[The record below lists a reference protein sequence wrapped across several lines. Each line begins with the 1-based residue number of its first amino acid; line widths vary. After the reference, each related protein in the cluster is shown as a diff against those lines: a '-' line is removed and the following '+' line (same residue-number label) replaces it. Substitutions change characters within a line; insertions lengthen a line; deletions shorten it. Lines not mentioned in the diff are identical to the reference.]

1 MVEDERRLASAV
13 RRGLTAEGFV
23 VDVAHDGVDGLHQAR
38 EGGYD
43 AVVLDLMLPGL
54 SGYQVCERLRAER
67 NWVPVLI
74 LSAKDGEYD
83 QADGLDLGADDYM
96 TKPFSYVVL
105 AARLR
110 ALLRRG
116 ARPRPAV
123 LAAGD
128 LSPRPGGPDRPP
140 RRYRHR
146 ADRPGVRA
154 ARVPDAAGRPGGA
167 RRRNCSSTS
176 GIPMRSATSTSSRS
190 TRGMCDAR
198 STPRSGKMPC
208 RRCAGQATGSPP
220 TAARDRARRKRAA
233 VAGWWRRRSLRARL
247 TLITS
252 AGLAVA
258 LALAALLLA
267 SALRSA
273 LINGLDGSARQ
284 GAVEVATLLDQG
296 RLPSPVPVPP
306 DTVTV
311 QVLDAAGRIVNVSPG
326 ADRLVPML
334 APAQAREA
342 ARTGRA
348 RMLAGPPLGMPSL
361 LRVVAVPARG
371 QHVVIAAVSF
381 AQVHDSL
388 ATLARA
394 LFIGTPLL
402 FGLLALAIWLVT
414 GYTLRPIAELRRG
427 AAEVT
432 GTGVPRDLPVPPAR
446 DEVRSL
452 AVTLNDMLSRLADAQ
467 QRQRDLVSDTA
478 HELRSP
484 IASIRAQLE
493 VALDHPDGLDWAET
507 ARDVHADTL
516 RLARLAE
523 DLLLLARLDGQ
534 HPAARPGRPGRA
546 VRLGRGGLRHGPGP
560 GAGPTSTEPCVVAG
574 DPDALRR
581 LLVNLLDNAVRHAAS
596 QVCVSVSAEAG
607 WAVLTVTDDG
617 PGIPASDRERVFG
630 RFARLDNARDR
641 TGEEGAGLGL
651 AIVRSTAEA
660 HGGSVSLSDAAS
672 GSAGPGLRAVVRLP
686 LTS

>member
-1 MVEDERRLASAV
+1 M
-13 RRGLTAEGFV
+13 
-23 VDVAHDGVDGLHQAR
+23 
-38 EGGYD
+38 
-43 AVVLDLMLPGL
+43 
-54 SGYQVCERLRAER
+54 
-67 NWVPVLI
+67 
-74 LSAKDGEYD
+74 
-83 QADGLDLGADDYM
+83 
-96 TKPFSYVVL
+96 KP
-105 AARLR
+105 
-110 ALLRRG
+110 
-116 ARPRPAV
+116 
-123 LAAGD
+123 
-128 LSPRPGGPDRPP
+128 
-140 RRYRHR
+140 
-146 ADRPGVRA
+146 
-154 ARVPDAAGRPGGA
+154 
-167 RRRNCSSTS
+167 
-176 GIPMRSATSTSSRS
+176 
-190 TRGMCDAR
+190 
-198 STPRSGKMPC
+198 
-208 RRCAGQATGSPP
+208 
-220 TAARDRARRKRAA
+220 
-233 VAGWWRRRSLRARL
+233 AGWWRRRSLRARL
-247 TLITS
+247 TLVTS

-258 LALAALLLA
+258 LALGAVLLA
-267 SALRSA
+267 SAVRSA
-273 LINGLDGSARQ
+273 LVNGLDVSARQ
-284 GAVEVATLLDQG
+284 GAVEVATLLNQG

-311 QVLDAAGRIVNVSPG
+311 QVLDASGQIVNVSPG

-334 APAQAREA
+334 APARARAA
-342 ARTGRA
+342 ARTGQA
-348 RMLAGPPLGMPSL
+348 QMLAGPPLGMPSL
-361 LRVVAVPARG
+361 LRVVAVRASG
-371 QHVVIAAVSF
+371 GHVVIAAVSF

-414 GYTLRPIAELRRG
+414 GYTLRPIAALRRG

-432 GTGVPRDLPVPPAR
+432 GTGLPRALPVPPAR

-452 AVTLNDMLSRLADAQ
+452 AVTLNDMLSRLAEAQ

-534 HPAARPGRPGRA
+534 PLRRTTVDLAALCSTVAARYGAARVPVRASVPGGGGPEGGGPEGGSAACA
-546 VRLGRGGLRHGPGP
+546 VP
-560 GAGPTSTEPCVVAG
+560 G

-596 QVCVSVSAEAG
+596 QVCVSVCSEAG
-607 WAVLTVTDDG
+607 WAVLTVVDDG
-617 PGIPASDRERVFG
+617 PGIPDAERERVFG
-630 RFARLDNARDR
+630 RFTRLDNARDR

-660 HGGSVSLSDAAS
+660 HGGSVSLGDAAVPGEA
-672 GSAGPGLRAVVRLP
+672 GSSPGLRAVVRLP
-686 LTS
+686 LS

>member
-1 MVEDERRLASAV
+1 M
-13 RRGLTAEGFV
+13 
-23 VDVAHDGVDGLHQAR
+23 
-38 EGGYD
+38 
-43 AVVLDLMLPGL
+43 
-54 SGYQVCERLRAER
+54 
-67 NWVPVLI
+67 
-74 LSAKDGEYD
+74 
-83 QADGLDLGADDYM
+83 
-96 TKPFSYVVL
+96 KP
-105 AARLR
+105 
-110 ALLRRG
+110 
-116 ARPRPAV
+116 
-123 LAAGD
+123 
-128 LSPRPGGPDRPP
+128 
-140 RRYRHR
+140 
-146 ADRPGVRA
+146 
-154 ARVPDAAGRPGGA
+154 
-167 RRRNCSSTS
+167 
-176 GIPMRSATSTSSRS
+176 
-190 TRGMCDAR
+190 
-198 STPRSGKMPC
+198 
-208 RRCAGQATGSPP
+208 
-220 TAARDRARRKRAA
+220 
-233 VAGWWRRRSLRARL
+233 AGWWRRRSLRARL
-247 TLITS
+247 TLVTS

-258 LALAALLLA
+258 LALGAVLLA
-267 SALRSA
+267 SAVRSA
-273 LINGLDGSARQ
+273 LVNGLDVSARQ
-284 GAVEVATLLDQG
+284 GAVEVATLLNQG

-311 QVLDAAGRIVNVSPG
+311 QVLDASGQIVNVSPG

-334 APAQAREA
+334 APARARAA
-342 ARTGRA
+342 ARTGQA
-348 RMLAGPPLGMPSL
+348 QMLAGPPLGMPSL
-361 LRVVAVPARG
+361 LRVVAVRASG
-371 QHVVIAAVSF
+371 GHVVIAAVSF

-414 GYTLRPIAELRRG
+414 GYTLRPIAALRRG

-432 GTGVPRDLPVPPAR
+432 GTGLPRALPVPPAR

-452 AVTLNDMLSRLADAQ
+452 AVTLNDMLSRLAEAQ

-534 HPAARPGRPGRA
+534 PLRRTTVDLAALCSTVAARYGAARVPVRA
-546 VRLGRGGLRHGPGP
+546 SVSGGGGPEGGSAVCAVP
-560 GAGPTSTEPCVVAG
+560 G

-596 QVCVSVSAEAG
+596 QVCVSVCSEAG
-607 WAVLTVTDDG
+607 WAVLTVVDDG
-617 PGIPASDRERVFG
+617 PGIPDAERERVFG
-630 RFARLDNARDR
+630 RFTRLDNARDR

-660 HGGSVSLSDAAS
+660 HGGSVSLGDAAVPNEA
-672 GSAGPGLRAVVRLP
+672 GSSPGLRAVVRLP
-686 LTS
+686 LS

>member
-1 MVEDERRLASAV
+1 M
-13 RRGLTAEGFV
+13 
-23 VDVAHDGVDGLHQAR
+23 
-38 EGGYD
+38 
-43 AVVLDLMLPGL
+43 
-54 SGYQVCERLRAER
+54 
-67 NWVPVLI
+67 
-74 LSAKDGEYD
+74 
-83 QADGLDLGADDYM
+83 
-96 TKPFSYVVL
+96 KP
-105 AARLR
+105 
-110 ALLRRG
+110 
-116 ARPRPAV
+116 
-123 LAAGD
+123 
-128 LSPRPGGPDRPP
+128 
-140 RRYRHR
+140 
-146 ADRPGVRA
+146 
-154 ARVPDAAGRPGGA
+154 
-167 RRRNCSSTS
+167 
-176 GIPMRSATSTSSRS
+176 
-190 TRGMCDAR
+190 
-198 STPRSGKMPC
+198 
-208 RRCAGQATGSPP
+208 
-220 TAARDRARRKRAA
+220 
-233 VAGWWRRRSLRARL
+233 AGWWRRRSLRARL
-247 TLITS
+247 TLVTS

-258 LALAALLLA
+258 LALGAVLLA
-267 SALRSA
+267 SAVRSA
-273 LINGLDGSARQ
+273 LVNGLDVSARQ
-284 GAVEVATLLDQG
+284 GAVEVATLLNQG

-311 QVLDAAGRIVNVSPG
+311 QVLDASGQIVNVSPG

-334 APAQAREA
+334 APARARAA
-342 ARTGRA
+342 ARTGQA
-348 RMLAGPPLGMPSL
+348 QMLAGPPLGMPSL
-361 LRVVAVPARG
+361 LRVVAVRASG
-371 QHVVIAAVSF
+371 GHVVIAAVSF

-414 GYTLRPIAELRRG
+414 GYTLRPIAALRRG

-432 GTGVPRDLPVPPAR
+432 GTGLPRALPVPPAR

-452 AVTLNDMLSRLADAQ
+452 AVTLNDMLSRLAEAQ

-534 HPAARPGRPGRA
+534 PLRRTTVDLAALCSTVAARYGAARVPVRASVPGGGGPEGGPAACA
-546 VRLGRGGLRHGPGP
+546 VP
-560 GAGPTSTEPCVVAG
+560 G

-596 QVCVSVSAEAG
+596 QVCVSVCSEAG
-607 WAVLTVTDDG
+607 WAVLTVVDDG
-617 PGIPASDRERVFG
+617 PGIPDAERERVFG
-630 RFARLDNARDR
+630 RFTRLDNARDR

-660 HGGSVSLSDAAS
+660 HGGSVALGDAAVAGEA
-672 GSAGPGLRAVVRLP
+672 GSSPGLRAVVRLP
-686 LTS
+686 LS